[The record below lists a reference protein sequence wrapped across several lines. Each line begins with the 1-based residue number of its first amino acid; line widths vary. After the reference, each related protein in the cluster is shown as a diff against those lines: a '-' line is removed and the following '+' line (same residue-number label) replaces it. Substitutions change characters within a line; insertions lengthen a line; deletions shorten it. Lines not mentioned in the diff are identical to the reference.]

1 MKKDQISKNF
11 AVKSAPTVDE
21 AIKALKGAVKGKFDH
36 TFECQVA
43 LNLPPKNK
51 KDAIRVSVIPPNSF
65 SKPIKVVVLTDAQN
79 SQVAKDAQA
88 DYVGLEDLVEKIMG
102 GWSDFDIV
110 IATPSVMPQIAK
122 LGKVLGP
129 KGLMPNPR
137 NETVTTDLKK
147 SIESYKKGKLD
158 YKMTESNQIAFKFG
172 KFSMDDA
179 KLVENYN
186 AFMEALKSETA
197 KYSGNVMRKIYI
209 KTSMSPSIEIKA

>member
-1 MKKDQISKNF
+1 MKKDQITKNF
-11 AVKSAPTVDE
+11 ATTSAPTVAD
-21 AIKALKGAVKGKFDH
+21 AIKVLKGAVKGKFDH
-36 TFECQVA
+36 TFECQIA
-43 LNLPPKNK
+43 LKLPVKNR
-51 KDAIRVSVIPPNSF
+51 KDAVRVSVIPPNSF

-79 SQVAKDAQA
+79 AQTAKDASA
-88 DYVGLEDLVEKIMG
+88 DYVGLEDMVEKIMG

-172 KFSMDDA
+172 KFSMDDE
-179 KLVENYN
+179 KLIQNYE
-186 AFMEALKSETA
+186 AFLDALKSETA
-197 KYSGNVMRKIYI
+197 KYTGNVFSKIYI